1 MLYVAHQLNAAANSI
16 FAAKKCCKNTAAK
29 SNQFDFCFLTIK
41 YTFEIRFTCGP
52 HVNKCLQKILC
63 SLYNNMSSLEQHNK
77 LADEEKLKLIEL
89 YKENSELWVTEG
101 ITRILKALKKE

>member
-1 MLYVAHQLNAAANSI
+1 
-16 FAAKKCCKNTAAK
+16 
-29 SNQFDFCFLTIK
+29 
-41 YTFEIRFTCGP
+41 
-52 HVNKCLQKILC
+52 
-63 SLYNNMSSLEQHNK
+63 MSSLEQHNK